1 MTAGSIIRLLSL
13 AAIWGASFL
22 FMRLAVPEL
31 GPAWLMFGRVL
42 LASLFLALVALAFK
56 RSLPIR
62 QYAGHFMLLSFF
74 NTALPFL
81 LFAWAAQ
88 TLTASL
94 LAVLNATAPLWG
106 ALIGWLF
113 FRQPM
118 SAKVAL
124 GLLLG
129 ITGVAI
135 LVGFDA
141 VLADSAA
148 LPAIAAGAAAG
159 THIDLSTAETAVDQA
174 AVRYDR
180 QGDEHYDV
188 ISAFIKSVR
197 GSDADAAIMYLARMI
212 EAGEDPRFIA
222 RRLVILAAEDIGL
235 ADPAALTLAVSA
247 ADAAAYLGL
256 PEARI
261 PLAEATIYL
270 ALAPKSNSAPKSK
283 EAAKSSSKYSNTA
296 PKSTSNREDEGS
308 MVGALG

>member
-22 FMRLAVPEL
+22 FMRLAVPQL

-56 RSLPIR
+56 RRLPIR

-118 SAKVAL
+118 SLKVAL

-129 ITGVAI
+129 ISGVAV

-148 LPAIAAGAAAG
+148 LPAIAAAAA
-159 THIDLSTAETAVDQA
+159 A
-174 AVRYDR
+174 ACCYGIATWYTRLAKPVP
-180 QGDEHYDV
+180 
-188 ISAFIKSVR
+188 AFINAHGNMWGATLWLLPLLWFIPLPVAQPATQSL
-197 GSDADAAIMYLARMI
+197 LAVVALGVVCTGVAYMLY
-212 EAGEDPRFIA
+212 F
-222 RRLVILAAEDIGL
+222 RLVQDLGATPTLTVTFLIPVFGVLWGHLFLNETIGWH
-235 ADPAALTLAVSA
+235 TLA
-247 ADAAAYLGL
+247 G
-256 PEARI
+256 
-261 PLAEATIYL
+261 ATIVIAGTML
-270 ALAPKSNSAPKSK
+270 VTGFSLNSLRAASAPVK
-283 EAAKSSSKYSNTA
+283 E
-296 PKSTSNREDEGS
+296 
-308 MVGALG
+308 

>member
-1 MTAGSIIRLLSL
+1 
-13 AAIWGASFL
+13 
-22 FMRLAVPEL
+22 
-31 GPAWLMFGRVL
+31 MFGRVL

-129 ITGVAI
+129 ICGVAI

-148 LPAIAAGAAAG
+148 LPAIAAAAA
-159 THIDLSTAETAVDQA
+159 A
-174 AVRYDR
+174 ACCYGIATWYTQLAKPVP
-180 QGDEHYDV
+180 
-188 ISAFIKSVR
+188 AFINAHGNMWGATLWLLPLLWFIPLPVAQPATQSL
-197 GSDADAAIMYLARMI
+197 LAVVALGVICTGVAYMLY
-212 EAGEDPRFIA
+212 F
-222 RRLVILAAEDIGL
+222 RLVQDLGATPTLTVTFLIPVFGVLWGHLFLNETIGWH
-235 ADPAALTLAVSA
+235 TLA
-247 ADAAAYLGL
+247 G
-256 PEARI
+256 
-261 PLAEATIYL
+261 ATIVIAGTML
-270 ALAPKSNSAPKSK
+270 VTGFSLNSLC
-283 EAAKSSSKYSNTA
+283 AATA
-296 PKSTSNREDEGS
+296 PVKE
-308 MVGALG
+308 

>member
-1 MTAGSIIRLLSL
+1 VTAGSIIRLLSL

-118 SAKVAL
+118 SLKVAL

-129 ITGVAI
+129 ISGVAI

-148 LPAIAAGAAAG
+148 LPAIAAAAA
-159 THIDLSTAETAVDQA
+159 A
-174 AVRYDR
+174 ACCYGIATWYTRLAKPVP
-180 QGDEHYDV
+180 
-188 ISAFIKSVR
+188 AFINAHGNMWGATLWLLPLLWFIPLPVAQPATQSL
-197 GSDADAAIMYLARMI
+197 LAVVALGVLCTGVAYMLY
-212 EAGEDPRFIA
+212 F
-222 RRLVILAAEDIGL
+222 RLVQDLGATPTLTVTFLIPVFGVLWGHLFLNETIGWH
-235 ADPAALTLAVSA
+235 TLAGATIVIAGTMLVTGFSLNSLR
-247 ADAAAYLGL
+247 AAA
-256 PEARI
+256 
-261 PLAEATIYL
+261 
-270 ALAPKSNSAPKSK
+270 APVK
-283 EAAKSSSKYSNTA
+283 E
-296 PKSTSNREDEGS
+296 
-308 MVGALG
+308 

>member
-1 MTAGSIIRLLSL
+1 MTSGSIVRLFSL

-42 LASLFLALVALAFK
+42 LAAVFLALVAIGLK

-81 LFAWAAQ
+81 LFAYAAQ

-113 FRQPM
+113 FRQTM
-118 SAKVAL
+118 SLKIAG

-129 ITGVAI
+129 ICGVAI

-141 VLADSAA
+141 AAADSAA
-148 LPAIAAGAAAG
+148 LTAIAAAAGAACCYGIATWYTRLAKPVPAFINAHGSMWGASLWLLPLLWFIPLPVAEPATQSVLAVVALGVVCTGVAYLLYFRLVQDLGATPTLTVTFLIPVFGVLWGHLFLHEAVGWHTLAG
-159 THIDLSTAETAVDQA
+159 A
-174 AVRYDR
+174 AV
-180 QGDEHYDV
+180 V
-188 ISAFIKSVR
+188 ITGTMLVTGFSLKSLRAV
-197 GSDADAAIMYLARMI
+197 AA
-212 EAGEDPRFIA
+212 
-222 RRLVILAAEDIGL
+222 
-235 ADPAALTLAVSA
+235 PA
-247 ADAAAYLGL
+247 
-256 PEARI
+256 
-261 PLAEATIYL
+261 
-270 ALAPKSNSAPKSK
+270 K
-283 EAAKSSSKYSNTA
+283 ES
-296 PKSTSNREDEGS
+296 
-308 MVGALG
+308 L